1 MTITA
6 STPNMWLLDTLSC
19 LLLSCPSTERTS
31 ERTLERTLDKT
42 PVVCWHGVNDDA
54 DSCSGLLST
63 LPSDVYTVSVQLGQ
77 SLEQDKYNSVFLGMM
92 DQVKA
97 GCELLAGDPLL
108 ESGYHAVGLSQGGL
122 LLRGVVQLCPVPPVR
137 TLVTVGSPHQGEAG
151 AGGHQ

>member
-1 MTITA
+1 
-6 STPNMWLLDTLSC
+6 MWLLDTLSC
-19 LLLSCPSTERTS
+19 LLLSCPSTEKTS

-77 SLEQDKYNSVFLGMM
+77 SLEQDKYSSVFLGMM

-97 GCELLAGDPLL
+97 GCELLAGDPRVSASFTRSDI
-108 ESGYHAVGLSQGGL
+108 ESWLDPLTYLGDAPAAVDWVLARAAEVLG
-122 LLRGVVQLCPVPPVR
+122 
-137 TLVTVGSPHQGEAG
+137 
-151 AGGHQ
+151 